1 MYFYIIAQKIKNT
14 KILHNNNRSL
24 QDEIL
29 IDDHYLSFIIN
40 SYIMFISN
48 LLLKRRFSMSIFQK
62 IVTILY
68 KIDYDSSFKVFPTK
82 LKKYST
88 SNKEYTIK
96 DLNSFYINYFEK
108 DYPKPFS
115 KEEICIIYEIA
126 KNFIIEIRDDP
137 DKNLVNFS
145 RKLSILFAQDFRTKE
160 IGFDIQEYS
169 DYFIA
174 ISLKEREKLANKLIS
189 DWEI

>member
-1 MYFYIIAQKIKNT
+1 
-14 KILHNNNRSL
+14 
-24 QDEIL
+24 
-29 IDDHYLSFIIN
+29 
-40 SYIMFISN
+40 
-48 LLLKRRFSMSIFQK
+48 MSIFQK

-96 DLNSFYINYFEK
+96 DLNYFYINYFDK
-108 DYPKPFS
+108 DYPTPFS

-126 KNFIIEIRDDP
+126 KNFIIEIRDNP

-145 RKLSILFAQDFRTKE
+145 IKLSILFAQDFRTKE

>member
-1 MYFYIIAQKIKNT
+1 
-14 KILHNNNRSL
+14 
-24 QDEIL
+24 
-29 IDDHYLSFIIN
+29 
-40 SYIMFISN
+40 
-48 LLLKRRFSMSIFQK
+48 MSIFQK

-96 DLNSFYINYFEK
+96 DLNSFYIDYFEK

-115 KEEICIIYEIA
+115 NEDICILYEIA
-126 KNFIIEIRDDP
+126 KNFIIAIRDNP

>member
-1 MYFYIIAQKIKNT
+1 
-14 KILHNNNRSL
+14 
-24 QDEIL
+24 
-29 IDDHYLSFIIN
+29 
-40 SYIMFISN
+40 
-48 LLLKRRFSMSIFQK
+48 MSIFQK

-68 KIDYDSSFKVFPTK
+68 KIDYDSSFRVFPTE

-96 DLNSFYINYFEK
+96 DLNYFYINYFEK

-126 KNFIIEIRDDP
+126 KNFIIEIRDNP